1 MAKKRTYLILFG
13 AQGSGKGTQARLL
26 QEKLSVPQV
35 ATGDLF
41 RMHLSQGTELGKLA
55 KSYMDRGELVPD
67 SVTVAMVQDR
77 LLQPDAAKGV
87 ILDGFPRNL
96 AQAEA
101 LDQMLAKWGAGVA
114 AAVYLLLARD
124 ELMKRITGRRTCK
137 QCQAVYH
144 VMFNPPQVEGVCDRC
159 GGEVIQRADDAD
171 EAAVARRLDIYF
183 EQTTPVIEYYR
194 GKRLLKEIDGSLG
207 IEQVQAVTL
216 VAIRPKPARKAA
228 RKPRVAKKPAKKSS
242 AKRVSAKKAPARK
255 AVKKTVK
262 KAVVKKSTAKRTTK
276 KSPRK

>member
-26 QEKLSVPQV
+26 QGKLGVPQV

-41 RMHLSQGTELGKLA
+41 RANLGHGTELGQLA

-67 SVTVAMVQDR
+67 SVTVAMVEDR
-77 LLQPDAAKGV
+77 LVQPDAAKGA

-96 AQAEA
+96 AQAES
-101 LDQMLAKWGAGVA
+101 LDEMLAKWGTGVSA
-114 AAVYLLLARD
+114 ALYLQLSRD
-124 ELMKRITGRRTCK
+124 ELMRRITGRRTCK

-144 VMFNPPQVEGVCDRC
+144 VMFNPPTVEGKCDKC

-183 EQTTPVIEYYR
+183 EQTTPVIEYYH
-194 GKRLLKEIDGSLG
+194 GKGLLKEIDGSLS
-207 IEQVQAVTL
+207 IEEVQKATL
-216 VAIRPKPARKAA
+216 GSVKPARKIAA
-228 RKPRVAKKPAKKSS
+228 KPRTVKKPVKKAPVKKAVKKAVAKKPVKTAAKKLAAKKPAVKKAAKKSS
-242 AKRVSAKKAPARK
+242 RK
-255 AVKKTVK
+255 
-262 KAVVKKSTAKRTTK
+262 
-276 KSPRK
+276 

>member
-26 QEKLSVPQV
+26 QDELGVPQV

-67 SVTVAMVQDR
+67 SVTVSMVEER
-77 LLQPDAAKGV
+77 LSQPDAAKGA
-87 ILDGFPRNL
+87 IMDGFPRNL

-101 LDQMLAKWGAGVA
+101 LDALLEKWGTGIS
-114 AAVYLLLARD
+114 AAVYIQLERN

-137 QCQAVYH
+137 NCQAVYH
-144 VMFNPPQVEGVCDRC
+144 VQFNPTKVDGVCDRC
-159 GGEVIQRADDAD
+159 GGQVIQRADDAD

-194 GKRLLKEIDGSLG
+194 GKKVLKELDGSLN
-207 IEQVQAVTL
+207 IDAVGKAML
-216 VAIRPKPARKAA
+216 AAIKPKPARKVV
-228 RKPRVAKKPAKKSS
+228 RKAPAKKVVKK
-242 AKRVSAKKAPARK
+242 AAAKKAQP
-255 AVKKTVK
+255 K
-262 KAVVKKSTAKRTTK
+262 KAMTKRPAKKATS
-276 KSPRK
+276 RK